1 MRPPATKA
9 DRNNSVFR
17 TNNHGG
23 KPMKR
28 NIVRLISIA
37 LLAAVCVATTVY
49 AQNARLQI
57 DHLDRL
63 FPKAVETIDVRVE
76 GSLLQVASKFLR
88 SDKADEAAVKEL
100 ILALKGVYVKGVEFD
115 KDGEYSAAD
124 VEAIRQQ
131 LAAPGWD
138 RIVGVRSKR
147 EGENVEVFL
156 MINNNAV
163 IEGVGVLVSDPKQ
176 VMVVNVVGPLDP
188 EKINNLRGQFGIPKD
203 FALDFGEVKKTRRGV
218 N

>member
-1 MRPPATKA
+1 MK
-9 DRNNSVFR
+9 
-17 TNNHGG
+17 GEL
-23 KPMKR
+23 MKR
-28 NIVRLISIA
+28 IMPRLISIA
-37 LLAAVCVATTVY
+37 LLALVCAAAPVY

-63 FPKAVETIDVRVE
+63 FPKAVETIDVRID
-76 GSLLQVASKFLR
+76 GALLLMASKFLK
-88 SDKADEAAVKEL
+88 SDKEDEAAVKE
-100 ILALKGVYVKGVEFD
+100 IVKSLKGVYVKGVEFD
-115 KDGEYSAAD
+115 KEGEYAESD
-124 VEAIRQQ
+124 VESVRQQ

-147 EGENVEVFL
+147 DGENVEVFM
-156 MINNNAV
+156 MINNDAV
-163 IEGVGVLVSDPKQ
+163 IEGIGVLIADPKR

-203 FALDFGEVKKTRRGV
+203 FALDFGGVKKIGKRV

>member
-1 MRPPATKA
+1 
-9 DRNNSVFR
+9 
-17 TNNHGG
+17 
-23 KPMKR
+23 MKLR
-28 NIVRLISIA
+28 MLRLISIA

-57 DHLDRL
+57 DHLDKL

-88 SDKADEAAVKEL
+88 SDKADEAAIKEL

-115 KDGEYSAAD
+115 KDGEYSEAD

-138 RIVGVRSKR
+138 RVVGVRSKR
-147 EGENVEVFL
+147 DGENVEVFL
-156 MINNNAV
+156 MINANAV

-176 VMVVNVVGPLDP
+176 IMVVNVVGPLDP

-203 FALDFGEVKKTRRGV
+203 FALDFGGVKKTRRGV

>member
-1 MRPPATKA
+1 M
-9 DRNNSVFR
+9 
-17 TNNHGG
+17 
-23 KPMKR
+23 KPILLR
-28 NIVRLISIA
+28 FISTA
-37 LLAAVCVATTVY
+37 LLVAVFAAAPAY

-63 FPKAVETIDVRVE
+63 FPKAVETIDVRVD
-76 GSLLQVASKFLR
+76 GSLLLMASKFLR
-88 SDKADEAAVKEL
+88 SDKTDEAAVKE
-100 ILALKGVYVKGVEFD
+100 IVQALKGVYVKGVEFD
-115 KDGEYSAAD
+115 KDGEYSEAD

-147 EGENVEVFL
+147 DGENVEVFL
-156 MINNNAV
+156 MINNDAI
-163 IEGVGVLVSDPKQ
+163 IEGIGVLISEPKQ
-176 VMVVNVVGPLDP
+176 IMVVNVVGPLDP

-203 FALDFGEVKKTRRGV
+203 FALDFGGAKRTRRGD

>member
-1 MRPPATKA
+1 
-9 DRNNSVFR
+9 
-17 TNNHGG
+17 
-23 KPMKR
+23 MKTM
-28 NIVRLISIA
+28 IFRLISIA
-37 LLAAVCVATTVY
+37 LLMAFWVATTAY

-57 DHLDRL
+57 DHLDKL
-63 FPKAVETIDVRVE
+63 FPKAVETVDVRVE
-76 GSLLQVASKFLR
+76 GALLQVASKFLR

-115 KDGEYSAAD
+115 KDGEYSDAD

-138 RIVGVRSKR
+138 RIVGVRSQR

-156 MINNNAV
+156 MINNSAV
-163 IEGVGVLVSDPKQ
+163 IEGDGVLVSGPKQ
-176 VMVVNVVGPLDP
+176 IMVVNVVGPLDP

-203 FALDFGEVKKTRRGV
+203 FALDFGGVKKTRRV
-218 N
+218 TN